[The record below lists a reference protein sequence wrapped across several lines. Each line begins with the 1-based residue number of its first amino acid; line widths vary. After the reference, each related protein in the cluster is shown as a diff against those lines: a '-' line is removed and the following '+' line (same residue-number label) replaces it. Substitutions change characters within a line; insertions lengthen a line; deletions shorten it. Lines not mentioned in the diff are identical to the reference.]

1 MTLFNFN
8 VRIICRGEYEA
19 RHNYKTY
26 GMPIYMDRH
35 DVSEAVTAEYVAQ
48 LHQQDLKVQDQ
59 FGCRGLTYWF
69 DDKRKTAFCLIEAP
83 NMKALEDMHNHAHGQ
98 VPHRIIEVEPSIV
111 ESFLGRIEDPKK
123 TKDTELNIIDDP
135 AFRVIMIIELK
146 QQVLFRGTSEQFQSS
161 LKDFNREVID
171 LLGAFGGKPVRQTD
185 YYYLVSF
192 PSVSNAVHAALNI
205 QSAFH
210 DTSNGDL
217 KNNIILKVG
226 LSAGVPVTEKQQIF
240 EDTIKIAE
248 QICQV
253 IKSEIVVTSEVRHLY
268 ESENVDIFHENEKVI
283 ALTKEDEKF
292 IAAFMDHMGA
302 VWNNVNL
309 KVDDF
314 TKRVGHSKSQV
325 YRKMMLLTGKSPN
338 TFIKDYRLNE
348 AVKLLNKNAGNI
360 SDIAFETGFSSPSY
374 FSKCFQKKYGHFPSG
389 YLVARTSTATEKQTA

>member
-1 MTLFNFN
+1 
-8 VRIICRGEYEA
+8 
-19 RHNYKTY
+19 
-26 GMPIYMDRH
+26 MPIYMDRH
-35 DVSEAVTAEYVAQ
+35 DVSDTVTAEHVAK

-135 AFRVIMIIELK
+135 AFRTIMIIELK
-146 QQVLFRGTSEQFQSS
+146 QRVPFQAPLEQFQSS

-171 LLGAFGGKPVRQTD
+171 ILGAFGGKSVRQTD

-192 PSVSNAVHAALNI
+192 PSVSNAVHAAFNI
-205 QSAFH
+205 QSNFH
-210 DTSNGDL
+210 DASNGEL

-226 LSAGVPVTEKQQIF
+226 LNAGVPVTEKQQLF

-268 ESENVDIFHENEKVI
+268 ESENADIFHENERVI

-292 IAAFMDHMGA
+292 IAAFMDHMGS

-314 TKRVGHSKSQV
+314 AKRVGHSKSQV
-325 YRKMMLLTGKSPN
+325 YRKMISLTGKSPI

-360 SDIAFETGFSSPSY
+360 SEIAFETGFSSPSY

-389 YLVARTSTATEKQTA
+389 YLIPKTGSVLGKQHA